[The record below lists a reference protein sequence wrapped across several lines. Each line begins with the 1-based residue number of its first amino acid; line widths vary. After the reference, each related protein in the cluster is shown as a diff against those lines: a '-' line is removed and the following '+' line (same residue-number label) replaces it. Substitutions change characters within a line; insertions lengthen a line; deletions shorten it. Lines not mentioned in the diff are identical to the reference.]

1 MPKYT
6 PFKDPKNMKIKNNS
20 IDFSTSTP
28 IIMGILN
35 ISSDSFYDGGKYSD
49 DNKIIIQTQKM
60 LDEGADIIDIGGQ
73 SSKPGAKQIDA
84 KKELSIV
91 LPVIKLL
98 KSRFPG
104 IIISIDTFWSEVAK
118 KCVEEGADI
127 INDISAGEIDK
138 NMFNVVRE
146 LQVPYIMM
154 HMQGEPENMQNKPQ
168 YKDIIKEIKYFFEQ
182 KISELKH
189 KGFSKIIIDPGLG
202 FGKSITHNYKLINN
216 ITSFKELEL
225 PILIGASRKSLI
237 YNVLDIE
244 AKYALNG
251 TTIINTLALI
261 NGANILRV
269 HDVKEAMECIK
280 IIKFAKNNL

>member
-28 IIMGILN
+28 MIMGILN

-49 DNKIIIQTQKM
+49 ENKIILQTQKM
-60 LDEGADIIDIGGQ
+60 LDEGADVIDVGGQ

-98 KSRFPG
+98 KSRFPD

-118 KCVEEGADI
+118 ECVEEGADI

-154 HMQGEPENMQNKPQ
+154 HMQGKPENMQNKPQ
-168 YKDIIKEIKYFFEQ
+168 YKDIIKEIKYFFER
-182 KISELKH
+182 KISELRH

-225 PILIGASRKSLI
+225 PVLIGASRKSLI
-237 YNVLDIE
+237 YNVLETE
-244 AKYALNG
+244 ARYALNG